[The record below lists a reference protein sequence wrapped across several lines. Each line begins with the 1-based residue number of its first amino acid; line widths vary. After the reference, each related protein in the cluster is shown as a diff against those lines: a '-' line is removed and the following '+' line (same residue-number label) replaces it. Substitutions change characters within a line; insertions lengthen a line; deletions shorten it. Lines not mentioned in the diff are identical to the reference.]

1 MPLHD
6 ASDLSTFRH
15 DPCMDFQFVLIGS
28 GEKFKS
34 LALGIENRVR
44 TSRVFPWLKK
54 SRGLFPNHFRARE
67 RGFRVFRGE
76 NRLGRIVR
84 LKR

>member
-1 MPLHD
+1 
-6 ASDLSTFRH
+6 
-15 DPCMDFQFVLIGS
+15 MDFQFVLIGS

-54 SRGLFPNHFRARE
+54 SRGLFPHHFRARE

-76 NRLGRIVR
+76 KARPARGRISNGFDR
-84 LKR
+84 ICAWTRN